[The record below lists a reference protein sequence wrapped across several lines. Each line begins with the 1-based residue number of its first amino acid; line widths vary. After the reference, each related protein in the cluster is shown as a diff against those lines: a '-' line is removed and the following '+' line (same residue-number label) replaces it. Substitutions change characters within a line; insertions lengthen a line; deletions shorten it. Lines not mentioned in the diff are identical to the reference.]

1 MELLNTQELSEIKG
15 GKWVKTEDGEWI
27 WVDETR

>member
-15 GKWVKTEDGEWI
+15 GKWMYVNGEWI